1 MFTDYE
7 KIITD
12 IRTKLPDAKLIVQ
25 SLHPTSKDF
34 ADRNPDIIDAN
45 VRVKEICERNG
56 CTYVDMYTQL
66 VNADGVYSEN
76 YTDDGL
82 HPNEE
87 GYKKITEILLP
98 VITEK
103 LK

>member
-1 MFTDYE
+1 
-7 KIITD
+7 
-12 IRTKLPDAKLIVQ
+12 
-25 SLHPTSKDF
+25 
-34 ADRNPDIIDAN
+34 
-45 VRVKEICERNG
+45 
-56 CTYVDMYTQL
+56 